1 MKQKQGTAL
10 SVFLLILCVF
20 FWLQSRVFSNEQV
33 SKPFQYSGYSSPQW
47 EGFTRTAAY
56 VPMPDGVKIA
66 VDAFLPSGFKG
77 EGKAPTKFPVI
88 MQYTPYHRSMFDPKG
103 GQFLLS
109 PVQKLYLSLGYAY
122 VGVDMRGTGG
132 SFGWKMIMD
141 PIIREDG
148 KRIIDWIASQPWSDG
163 NVGMEGGSYVGW
175 SQLACASQSPE
186 ALKCIVPNEAGFD
199 GFMMFPGGIYSY
211 AFLQYWSGMM
221 YYINRNAVPTF
232 WVPIAPVPPVID
244 EDGDGELVDEIPVD
258 KNGQWSFSDDYAWP
272 VDPDNPPEYSDGAAR
287 KDHFYFNAVMEHVA
301 HPDGA
306 PGTFDADS
314 LVGKIMFW
322 DAKFPRG
329 GLIESDLNFSFLPD
343 IMKSKIPVYN
353 VGGWF
358 DPFVRNTFELY
369 STMKGTNPSRI
380 MIRPVYHQGIS
391 APFAELLGIE
401 DWNPADPFMYQQLAT
416 ESLRWYDRWLKGI
429 ENGVD
434 KEQPVLIYV
443 MNGGGWRQ
451 EDDWPLQRQSL
462 TKFYF
467 DKGKKLI
474 REDIRKV
481 RKKGKDKYKADFSH
495 NSGWGPDED
504 MNWLAKVNALSGK
517 PAPASLVFYHNR
529 QQMFIPAETPPM
541 RTEKDK
547 QCLTY
552 TTAPLEEDT
561 EVTGHPV
568 LQVWVSSTADYG
580 DFFFYLEDVD
590 ESGEAVLVTEYGH
603 RAGFKKLVDNN
614 EMIPNNPGID
624 ILPDLPWHGF
634 KKSDYTD
641 RVFADKAIVKIVRD
655 LYPTSWVFKKGHR
668 IRVSI
673 ACADWPTF
681 RLHPKLS
688 PANNPDDKNNII
700 PKITVHRDKDHPSH
714 IELPIISR

>member
-1 MKQKQGTAL
+1 MMRKFGSA
-10 SVFLLILCVF
+10 VFVILLIAFSF
-20 FWLQSRVFSNEQV
+20 FWLETGLFSDDQV

-47 EGFTRTAAY
+47 ESFTRTAAY
-56 VPMPDGVKIA
+56 VTMPDGVKIA

-77 EGKAPTKFPVI
+77 DGKAPTKFPVI
-88 MQYTPYHRSMFDPKG
+88 MQYTPYHRSMFDPKS
-103 GQFLLS
+103 GQFILS
-109 PVQKLYLSLGYAY
+109 PIQRLYISLGYAY
-122 VGVDMRGTGG
+122 VGADMRGTGG
-132 SFGWKMIMD
+132 SFGWKMMQD

-175 SQLACASQSPE
+175 SQLACASHKPE
-186 ALKCIVPNEAGFD
+186 ALKCIIPNEAGFD

-232 WVPIAPVPPVID
+232 WRPIPPVPPVID

-258 KNGQWSFSDDYAWP
+258 KNGQWSFSDDYPWP
-272 VDPDNPPEYSDGAAR
+272 VDSDNSPEYPDGVAR

-306 PGTFDADS
+306 PGTYDADS
-314 LVGKIMFW
+314 LITKLVFW
-322 DAKFPRG
+322 DTKLPRD

-343 IMKSKIPVYN
+343 IMESQIPIYN

-369 STMKGTNPSRI
+369 STMKKTNPSRI
-380 MIRPVYHQGIS
+380 MIRPLYHQGIS
-391 APFAELLGIE
+391 APFAKLLGIE
-401 DWNPADPFMYQQLAT
+401 GWNANDPFMYQQLAT

-429 ENGVD
+429 DNGID
-434 KEQPVLIYV
+434 KEPPVLIYV
-443 MNGGGWRQ
+443 MNGEGWRQ
-451 EDDWPLQRQSL
+451 EDEWPLSRQAV

-467 DKGKKLI
+467 DKGKKLV
-474 REDIRKV
+474 REEIRKI
-481 RKKGKDKYKADFSH
+481 RKRGKDKYKADFTH

-504 MNWLAKVNALSGK
+504 MTWLAKVNELSGK
-517 PAPASLVFYHNR
+517 PPPTSLVFYHNR
-529 QQMFIPAETPPM
+529 QQMFTPAETPPI

-547 QCLTY
+547 QCLAY
-552 TTAPLEEDT
+552 TTAPLEADM
-561 EVTGHPV
+561 EVTGHPI
-568 LQVWVSSTADYG
+568 LHVWASSTADYG

-603 RAGFKKLVDNN
+603 RAGFNKLVDND
-614 EMIPNNPGID
+614 EMIPKNPGVD
-624 ILPDLPWHGF
+624 ILPELPWHGF

-641 RVFADKAIVKIVRD
+641 RIFADKKIVKIIRD
-655 LYPTSWVFKKGHR
+655 LYPTSWVFKKGHK

-688 PANNPDDKNNII
+688 PANNPNDKDNII
-700 PKITVHRDKDHPSH
+700 PKITVYRNKEHPSY
-714 IELPIISR
+714 IELPIIPK